1 MIPKDDFDKNTN
13 KDFSKT
19 IDNYYKCVLQY
30 AQSVETLFLG
40 IVGIVSIVILTPDT
54 GAPPLNLNTTT
65 TYSLGISA
73 VDGTTKLYNESITNG
88 KPGEV
93 TLITTNTRG
102 STIVSHNSTTYG
114 QAGYDASV
122 NACQC
127 ITSGFS
133 LKTLNS
139 KISGS
144 INFDQECGSSQC
156 FNEDSQPIPCSSTSE
171 SDAVINTIENIENEV
186 IKELEQNKLYSMFFI
201 IIALIVVLILFYIYR
216 YFSRACYQVLDLLL
230 KVFTTQLKPKTQ

>member
-1 MIPKDDFDKNTN
+1 M
-13 KDFSKT
+13 
-19 IDNYYKCVLQY
+19 QY
-30 AQSVETLFLG
+30 AQNVYTLFF
-40 IVGIVSIVILTPDT
+40 GIVSIVILAPESGNVPPDLKT
-54 GAPPLNLNTTT
+54 AT

-73 VDGTTKLYNESITNG
+73 VDGTTKLYNEIING

-186 IKELEQNKLYSMFFI
+186 INELEKNKLYSMFFI

-230 KVFTTQLKPKTQ
+230 KVFTTQLKTKTQ